1 MTSAAITRKPEPAAT
16 RGRGAKDVWS
26 TFGSMF
32 GRPITEEADLLKLVL
47 SGVPAK
53 RYAVIQAKLAIP
65 AGAVAPQTTPRR
77 RLSKKA
83 ARLTVDESERLVGIA
98 RVFALATELF
108 GDEKA
113 ARDWMHHP
121 ARLVSGADPVKPV
134 ELAVL
139 RSGVR
144 LLEDRIRKTQYGTI

>member
-1 MTSAAITRKPEPAAT
+1 MTSTAISRTPEPAAA

-26 TFGSMF
+26 TIGSMF
-32 GRPITEEADLLKLVL
+32 GRPITGEADLLKLVL

-53 RYAVIQAKLAIP
+53 RYAVIKAKLAIP
-65 AGAVAPQTTPRR
+65 AGAVGSETTLRSR
-77 RLSKKA
+77 ISKKG
-83 ARLTVDESERLVGIA
+83 ARLTVDESERLVGFA

-113 ARDWMHHP
+113 ALNWMHHP
-121 ARLVSGADPVKPV
+121 ARLVSGAAPVKPV

-144 LLEDRIRKTQYGTI
+144 LLEERIHQTQHGVI